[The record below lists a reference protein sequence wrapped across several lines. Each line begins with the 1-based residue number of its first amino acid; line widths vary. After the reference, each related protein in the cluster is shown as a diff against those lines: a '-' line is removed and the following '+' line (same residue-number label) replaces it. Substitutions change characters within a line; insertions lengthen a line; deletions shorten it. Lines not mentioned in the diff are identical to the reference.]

1 MLYDSKSFLSAEAL
15 RNGNHS
21 FTDKND
27 DSSRILKSTRL
38 SLLDTID
45 FFNFYKQC
53 KPWQSISR
61 CKNGEEYISGLI
73 LPESYGQIIDFLPR
87 TVVKSDKDRKCDF
100 ISDCD
105 DNSDEENCDISCPV
119 HFNVSVS
126 QQESS
131 HISGTYTQT
140 NDTINNRPVWRRE
153 GRQQWLYYSSERL
166 KWLFATIQDGSSSIL
181 HSFEGDV
188 ICPHLSA
195 GWIFL
200 DKNKRQYS

>member
-1 MLYDSKSFLSAEAL
+1 MVIIRLL
-15 RNGNHS
+15 
-21 FTDKND
+21 
-27 DSSRILKSTRL
+27 TRMTIRL
-38 SLLDTID
+38 EFWSLQGFRCWTPLI
-45 FFNFYKQC
+45 F
-53 KPWQSISR
+53 SISTSNVNR
-61 CKNGEEYISGLI
+61 GNQFPDVKMGMSTFQGWFYRNHLAEWQI
-73 LPESYGQIIDFLPR
+73 LFPR

-200 DKNKRQYS
+200 DKNKRQYSWGSQPSIL